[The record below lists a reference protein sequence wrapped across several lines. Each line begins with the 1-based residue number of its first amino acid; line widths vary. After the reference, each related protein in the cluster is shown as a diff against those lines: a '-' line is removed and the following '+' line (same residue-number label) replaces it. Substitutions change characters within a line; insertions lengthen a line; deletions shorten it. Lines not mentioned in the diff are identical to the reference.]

1 MYKIENRKKYTK
13 LQNQK
18 IGVTSKPIFK
28 GNIDKIEIQKE
39 FIYFEDKKLEQLK
52 MQSNILNEENDQIKK
67 KMKSF

>member
-28 GNIDKIEIQKE
+28 GNIDKIEI
-39 FIYFEDKKLEQLK
+39 
-52 MQSNILNEENDQIKK
+52 
-67 KMKSF
+67 